1 MIIGT
6 QVTAEWLVFSDLKD
20 VKILKPSSRTWP
32 VFLTRDNLLNIANQI
47 AVIAEGQKGKV
58 KPDFAVNPAWR
69 EERYQKLT
77 ADTVKID
84 KAVWDGGAPDIDR
97 AIEDRVAKIAFGDT
111 LVRRR
116 SLKDDNQLR
125 AAIDLL
131 KKAAVQKDVFTAA
144 YEQVKVV
151 QTENAR
157 KAALEA
163 KEKEKLAAEEAKKAE
178 AAAKEAEE
186 AAAAKLAV

>member
-1 MIIGT
+1 MIESIVNMGHKP
-6 QVTAEWLVFSDLKD
+6 QVIYTDGETG
-20 VKILKPSSRTWP
+20 IRTSGL
-32 VFLTRDNLLNIANQI
+32 FQKYFNEI

-58 KPDFAVNPAWR
+58 KPDFTVNPAWR
-69 EERYQKLT
+69 EALYLKLV

-97 AIEDRVAKIAFGDT
+97 AIEDRVAKVSFGDT

-131 KKAAVQKDVFTAA
+131 KKAATQKDVFTAA
-144 YEQVKVV
+144 GSAPAVTKPGV
-151 QTENAR
+151 AR
-157 KAALEA
+157 RGGK
-163 KEKEKLAAEEAKKAE
+163 
-178 AAAKEAEE
+178 
-186 AAAAKLAV
+186 